1 MASFKALIRLFNK
14 FSQGKNEAVM
24 DLLYQWLFGQLS
36 LNGITLDLDFTVMTR
51 YGAQESAARGYNP
64 GKRGRASHPLLRAF
78 VADTRHRLGGKHGS
92 LLRTD
97 SGFLDTLDSLAL
109 HYILARRQN
118 QPLQRVLVNTDGRWV
133 LQEAFPVPFLA
144 FEGEVLKMLD
154 VTSTYRIDDAQLA
167 LLDAD

>member
-1 MASFKALIRLFNK
+1 
-14 FSQGKNEAVM
+14 M

-64 GKRGRASHPLLRAF
+64 GKRGRASHPSLRAF
-78 VADTRHRLGGKHGS
+78 VADTRMIANSRLRPGNNRSANNGQAFLANTRHRLGGKHGS

-118 QPLQRVLVNTDGRWV
+118 QPLQRVLVNTDADGYCRRR
-133 LQEAFPVPFLA
+133 FPHRFWH
-144 FEGEVLKMLD
+144 LK
-154 VTSTYRIDDAQLA
+154 AKC
-167 LLDAD
+167 